1 MFHDDL
7 YQKFLIQDLIESEA
21 MQGRFYTADD
31 FGKQFAEIDLKY
43 YEWPKGI
50 KWTHQSYMKS
60 KIRAQILDLADIGL
74 VQRCQMQIDGK
85 ERTIITPRVRG

>member
-31 FGKQFAEIDLKY
+31 FGKQFAEIDLS
-43 YEWPKGI
+43 EHP
-50 KWTHQSYMKS
+50 TR
-60 KIRAQILDLADIGL
+60 RAEMVLISNNAQTVPQIFFNEDHIG
-74 VQRCQMQIDGK
+74 VC
-85 ERTIITPRVRG
+85 TSACSCTC